1 MICKIVQLAGKRKA
15 VFQNRL
21 YAKSPAFRQG
31 FPLDYRGL
39 ALLLL
44 ATLLT
49 TLLTA
54 VLATLTRVLLVLLAA
69 AVLIF
74 LLAAL
79 LRVPLVGIIRH
90 GILLLGMTLSVLLQH
105 AVSCF
110 VPGTFTGFAF
120 KEPAEGWKTEL
131 ADLA

>member
-44 ATLLT
+44 AALLT

-54 VLATLTRVLLVLLAA
+54 LTRVLLVLLAA

-120 KEPAEGWKTEL
+120 KEPAEGWKTEP